1 MSTYDQ
7 LMRSRNSTAST
18 DTNRYLYY
26 TPEWYF
32 AKYTGLTTTDLSA
45 STPYKY
51 GVTASEAVT
60 YLPSNSGWNGQIS
73 SLTLDQAIIVHR
85 AKYWEASLIGVV
97 YSTSPVTVDILMAL
111 QSLSVTD
118 EDIASLITDDIL
130 KLAYMTSNQQTEG
143 EVTAILSAVT
153 LALSQTT
160 TAILLNTILFSSVL
174 TKAITLKAP
183 SVFLN
188 KLILAKANADAVAKG
203 YASA

>member
-1 MSTYDQ
+1 MFDKVLNQRDS
-7 LMRSRNSTAST
+7 SASM
-18 DTNRYLYY
+18 DSNRYPYY

-32 AKYTGLTTTDLSA
+32 AKYTGLATTDLNA
-45 STPYKY
+45 AIPYKY
-51 GVTASEAVT
+51 GVTASDAVT

-73 SLTLDQAIIVHR
+73 SLSVDQAIIVHR
-85 AKYWEASLIGVV
+85 AKYWGASLIGVV

-111 QSLSVTD
+111 QSLSVHD
-118 EDIASLITDDIL
+118 DVMADLITTDIL

-143 EVTAILSAVT
+143 EIGTILGAVVR
-153 LALSQTT
+153 ALSQTT
-160 TAILLNTILFSSVL
+160 TAVLLNTIMFSSVL